1 MKNWKFKIFFL
12 LFAGTIFLIGQYFH
26 GDWFADFPMN
36 VCKYYMS
43 SDEIRCLSPYDDTLG
58 YPLITAGQ
66 MLAIVGVIVLLANE
80 LGLRRWWRVG
90 RWYIPIAALLAF
102 TIFPTSYLG
111 VLPIDREWAVHAFGY
126 LLILTT
132 LVIVLWSWVFR
143 NHDYLNPLS

>member
-12 LFAGTIFLIGQYFH
+12 LFAGVVFLTGQYFRGVWIENLPIDICLH
-26 GDWFADFPMN
+26 SEN
-36 VCKYYMS
+36 IQS
-43 SDEIRCLSPYDDTLG
+43 SSCNWQYFNSLG
-58 YPLITAGQ
+58 LPLITAGQ
-66 MLAIVGVIVLLANE
+66 LLAIVGVIVLFANE
-80 LGLRRWWRVG
+80 LGFRRWWRVG